1 MANFE
6 EKYSVKDILQSKKE
20 HLLLILK
27 IAQKQKQFLEADD
40 VDILMEAI
48 EARQKLIFE
57 IAGLDK
63 YIHDKNLKRDDSYQ
77 TPQAQK
83 LHSDIK
89 SILKDIASED
99 EENIK
104 AAEEKVAEFKHQIR
118 DIKKNKNRIVS
129 YQNLPNIGDGVYIDK
144 KK

>member
-1 MANFE
+1 MVNFE
-6 EKYSVKDILQSKKE
+6 EKYSIKDILQSKKE

-104 AAEEKVAEFKHQIR
+104 AAEEKVVEFKHQIR

-129 YQNLPNIGDGVYIDK
+129 YQNLPDIGDGVYIDK